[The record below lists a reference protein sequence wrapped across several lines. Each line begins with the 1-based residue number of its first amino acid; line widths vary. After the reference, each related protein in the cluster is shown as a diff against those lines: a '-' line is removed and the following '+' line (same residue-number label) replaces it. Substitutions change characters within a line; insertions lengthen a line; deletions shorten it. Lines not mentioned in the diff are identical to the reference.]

1 MSKEMQNLEFIVRSI
16 TDHGTLLTLTLQQE
30 IKTEPIDQTEI
41 LKQRIDSIK
50 DLDEDTREVMK
61 KILPALLG
69 SQLPRQNI
77 AYSPIQMNITITRQI
92 YERIGS
98 PRVGE
103 VVNVSLS
110 RT

>member
-1 MSKEMQNLEFIVRSI
+1 MQALEFTVRSI

-30 IKTEPIDQTEI
+30 IKTEAIDQTEI
-41 LKQRIDSIK
+41 LQQRIDSIK
-50 DLDEDTREVMK
+50 DLDDDTRQIMK

-69 SQLPRQNI
+69 SQMQRQNI
-77 AYSPIQMNITITRQI
+77 AYSPIQMTITITRQV

-103 VVNVSLS
+103 VVNVNISCA
-110 RT
+110 